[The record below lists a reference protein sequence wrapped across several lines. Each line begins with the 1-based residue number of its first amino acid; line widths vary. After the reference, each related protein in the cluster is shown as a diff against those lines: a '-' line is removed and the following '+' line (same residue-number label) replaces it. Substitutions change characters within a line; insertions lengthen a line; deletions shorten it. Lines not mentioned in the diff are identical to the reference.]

1 MKEQL
6 YTIPVNDAFNEPCE
20 CPLCKI
26 YDNLEQESIDFML
39 GPSYME
45 DDIRMET
52 NKTGFCTKHIKQ
64 LYDRQNR
71 LGIALMLHTHMKHTG
86 EHIEKMAKSCN
97 SSKKSLFGKK
107 EKSPLI
113 DYIKEIE
120 NSCYICNRIENVF
133 DRYIKTVIHCYTH
146 DDDFK
151 KKFNESKG
159 FCTKHYGML
168 YEYAEKTLNS
178 SALNNFISDLNDIY
192 INNFKRVTDE
202 LEWFIDKFDYKNE
215 NEPWKNSKDAI
226 QRSIKNKWT
235 FHRIDYLKI
244 YH

>member
-1 MKEQL
+1 MEVTMKEQL

-39 GPSYME
+39 GSSYME

-226 QRSIKNKWT
+226 QRSI
-235 FHRIDYLKI
+235 LKTNGLFI
-244 YH
+244 E

>member
-97 SSKKSLFGKK
+97 SSKKSLFCKK

-226 QRSIKNKWT
+226 QRSI
-235 FHRIDYLKI
+235 LKTNGLFI
-244 YH
+244 E

>member
-6 YTIPVNDAFNEPCE
+6 YTIPVNDTFNEPCE

-226 QRSIKNKWT
+226 QRSI
-235 FHRIDYLKI
+235 LKTNGLFI
-244 YH
+244 E

>member
-52 NKTGFCTKHIKQ
+52 NKTGFSTKHIKQ

-226 QRSIKNKWT
+226 QRSI
-235 FHRIDYLKI
+235 LKTNGLFI
-244 YH
+244 E

>member
-6 YTIPVNDAFNEPCE
+6 YTIPVNDAFNQPCE

-107 EKSPLI
+107 ENSPLI

-226 QRSIKNKWT
+226 QRSI
-235 FHRIDYLKI
+235 LKTNGLFI
-244 YH
+244 E

>member
-1 MKEQL
+1 MEVTMKEQL

-192 INNFKRVTDE
+192 INNFKRVTDG

-226 QRSIKNKWT
+226 QRSI
-235 FHRIDYLKI
+235 LKTNGLFI
-244 YH
+244 E

>member
-39 GPSYME
+39 GSSYME

-226 QRSIKNKWT
+226 QRSI
-235 FHRIDYLKI
+235 LKTNGLFI
-244 YH
+244 E

>member
-202 LEWFIDKFDYKNE
+202 LEWFTDTFDYKNE

-226 QRSIKNKWT
+226 QRSI
-235 FHRIDYLKI
+235 LKTNGLFI
-244 YH
+244 E

>member
-1 MKEQL
+1 MEVTMKEQL

-97 SSKKSLFGKK
+97 SSKKSLFSKK

-226 QRSIKNKWT
+226 QRSI
-235 FHRIDYLKI
+235 LKTNGLFI
-244 YH
+244 E

>member
-39 GPSYME
+39 GPSYAE
-45 DDIRMET
+45 DGIRMET

-226 QRSIKNKWT
+226 QRSI
-235 FHRIDYLKI
+235 LKTNGLFI
-244 YH
+244 E

>member
-86 EHIEKMAKSCN
+86 KHIEKMAKSCN

-226 QRSIKNKWT
+226 QRSI
-235 FHRIDYLKI
+235 LKTNGLFI
-244 YH
+244 E

>member
-71 LGIALMLHTHMKHTG
+71 LGIALMLHTHMEHTG

-226 QRSIKNKWT
+226 QRSI
-235 FHRIDYLKI
+235 LKTNGLFI
-244 YH
+244 E

>member
-6 YTIPVNDAFNEPCE
+6 YTIPVNDAFNQPCE

-86 EHIEKMAKSCN
+86 EHIEKMAKSCD

-107 EKSPLI
+107 EISPLI

-168 YEYAEKTLNS
+168 YEYAKKTLNS

-226 QRSIKNKWT
+226 QRSI
-235 FHRIDYLKI
+235 LKTNGLFI
-244 YH
+244 E

>member
-71 LGIALMLHTHMKHTG
+71 LGIALMLHTHMEHTG
-86 EHIEKMAKSCN
+86 EHIEKMAISCN

-226 QRSIKNKWT
+226 QRSI
-235 FHRIDYLKI
+235 LKTNGLFI
-244 YH
+244 E

>member
-1 MKEQL
+1 MEVTMKEQL

-86 EHIEKMAKSCN
+86 EHIEKMAKSGN
-97 SSKKSLFGKK
+97 ISKKSLFGKK

-133 DRYIKTVIHCYTH
+133 DRYLKTVIHCYTH

-168 YEYAEKTLNS
+168 YEYAKKTLNS

-226 QRSIKNKWT
+226 QRSI
-235 FHRIDYLKI
+235 LKTNGLFI
-244 YH
+244 E

>member
-52 NKTGFCTKHIKQ
+52 NKTGFCTKHVKQ

-86 EHIEKMAKSCN
+86 EQIEKIVKSGN

-133 DRYIKTVIHCYTH
+133 DRYIKTVIHCYAH

-151 KKFNESKG
+151 KKFNDSKG

-192 INNFKRVTDE
+192 ISNFKRVTDD

-215 NEPWKNSKDAI
+215 NEPWKTSKDAI
-226 QRSIKNKWT
+226 QRSI
-235 FHRIDYLKI
+235 LKTNGLFI
-244 YH
+244 E

>member
-6 YTIPVNDAFNEPCE
+6 YTIPVNDAFNQPYE

-226 QRSIKNKWT
+226 QRSI
-235 FHRIDYLKI
+235 LKTNGLFI
-244 YH
+244 E

>member
-6 YTIPVNDAFNEPCE
+6 YTIPVNDAFNQPCE

-86 EHIEKMAKSCN
+86 EHIEKMAKSCD

-107 EKSPLI
+107 EKSLLI

-168 YEYAEKTLNS
+168 YEYAKKTLNS

-226 QRSIKNKWT
+226 QRSI
-235 FHRIDYLKI
+235 LKTNGLFI
-244 YH
+244 E

>member
-1 MKEQL
+1 MEVTMKEQL

-202 LEWFIDKFDYKNE
+202 LEWFIDKFDCKNE
-215 NEPWKNSKDAI
+215 NEPWKNSKDVI
-226 QRSIKNKWT
+226 QRSI
-235 FHRIDYLKI
+235 LKTNGLFI
-244 YH
+244 E

>member
-1 MKEQL
+1 MAVTMKEQL
-6 YTIPVNDAFNEPCE
+6 YTIPVNDAFNQPCE

-113 DYIKEIE
+113 DYIKELE

-133 DRYIKTVIHCYTH
+133 DRYIKPVIHCYTH

-226 QRSIKNKWT
+226 QRSI
-235 FHRIDYLKI
+235 LKTNGLFI
-244 YH
+244 E

>member
-1 MKEQL
+1 
-6 YTIPVNDAFNEPCE
+6 
-20 CPLCKI
+20 
-26 YDNLEQESIDFML
+26 ML
-39 GPSYME
+39 VPIYME

-86 EHIEKMAKSCN
+86 EHIEKMAKSFN
-97 SSKKSLFGKK
+97 SSKKSLFCKK

-226 QRSIKNKWT
+226 QRSI
-235 FHRIDYLKI
+235 LKTNGLFI
-244 YH
+244 E

>member
-1 MKEQL
+1 MEVTMKEQL
-6 YTIPVNDAFNEPCE
+6 YTIPVNDVFNEPCE

-226 QRSIKNKWT
+226 QRSI
-235 FHRIDYLKI
+235 LKTNGLFI
-244 YH
+244 E

>member
-133 DRYIKTVIHCYTH
+133 DRYIKTVIHCYTP

-226 QRSIKNKWT
+226 QRSI
-235 FHRIDYLKI
+235 LKTNGLFI
-244 YH
+244 E

>member
-192 INNFKRVTDE
+192 INNFKRVTDVSSNG
-202 LEWFIDKFDYKNE
+202 L
-215 NEPWKNSKDAI
+215 
-226 QRSIKNKWT
+226 SINLTIKMKMSPG
-235 FHRIDYLKI
+235 KI
-244 YH
+244 PKMPFKEVY

>member
-226 QRSIKNKWT
+226 QRST
-235 FHRIDYLKI
+235 LKTNGLFI
-244 YH
+244 E

>member
-45 DDIRMET
+45 NDIRMET

-86 EHIEKMAKSCN
+86 EHIEKTAKSCN

-226 QRSIKNKWT
+226 QRSI
-235 FHRIDYLKI
+235 LKTNGLFI
-244 YH
+244 E

>member
-202 LEWFIDKFDYKNE
+202 LEWFIDKFDNKNE

-226 QRSIKNKWT
+226 QRSI
-235 FHRIDYLKI
+235 LKTNGLFI
-244 YH
+244 E

>member
-1 MKEQL
+1 MEVTMKEQL

-86 EHIEKMAKSCN
+86 EHIEKMTKSCN

-133 DRYIKTVIHCYTH
+133 DRYIKTIIHCYTH

-226 QRSIKNKWT
+226 QRSI
-235 FHRIDYLKI
+235 LKTNGLFI
-244 YH
+244 E

>member
-192 INNFKRVTDE
+192 INNFKRVTDK

-226 QRSIKNKWT
+226 QRSI
-235 FHRIDYLKI
+235 LKTNGLFI
-244 YH
+244 E

>member
-1 MKEQL
+1 MEVTMKEQL
-6 YTIPVNDAFNEPCE
+6 YTIPVNDAFNEPYE

-71 LGIALMLHTHMKHTG
+71 LGIALMLHTHLKHTG
-86 EHIEKMAKSCN
+86 EHIEKLTKSGN
-97 SSKKSLFGKK
+97 PYKKSLFGKK

-120 NSCYICNRIENVF
+120 HSCYICDRIENVF

-215 NEPWKNSKDAI
+215 NEPWKNSKDSI
-226 QRSIKNKWT
+226 QRSI
-235 FHRIDYLKI
+235 LKTNGLFI
-244 YH
+244 E